1 MIDVMERTEHRFGD
15 DLSTQLVTF
24 WSFQCTWSTLSD
36 RSVWAPLIE
45 VGDIFGGDG
54 PEMLLI
60 ENEQVIQTFGPQ
72 RSHPALGDGIGARRS
87 ERSADLP
94 DAEAAQSSIE
104 GRAIATVTIM
114 NEEPRCLMVPA
125 TAFDKLLCHPLGCR
139 MLRYPE
145 VQDFPAGVMNDEE
158 DVERPE
164 EDCLDAEEVTG
175 PDC

>member
-1 MIDVMERTEHRFGD
+1 M
-15 DLSTQLVTF
+15 
-24 WSFQCTWSTLSD
+24 
-36 RSVWAPLIE
+36 WAPLIE

-60 ENEQVIQTFGPQ
+60 ENEQVIETFGPQ
-72 RSHPALGDGIGARRS
+72 RSDPALGDGIGARRS

-94 DAEAAQSSIE
+94 DAEAAQSPIE

-125 TAFDKLLCHPLGCR
+125 TAFDKLLCHPIGCR
-139 MLRYPE
+139 MLRYPD